1 MNLLSSSGPE
11 AGGVA
16 PHCGRKDIYT
26 PNPIAAAWPTGGD
39 PIMLHVSMSITTH
52 LLTRRLHA
60 ANKKLPGQWVIDA
73 QGNASDDP
81 AVLFADPPGALL
93 PIGGLDHGHKGYA
106 LGPWSQT
113 LGVKAPPALA

>member
-1 MNLLSSSGPE
+1 M
-11 AGGVA
+11 
-16 PHCGRKDIYT
+16 
-26 PNPIAAAWPTGGD
+26 
-39 PIMLHVSMSITTH
+39 TTH

-106 LGPWSQT
+106 LAPWSQT